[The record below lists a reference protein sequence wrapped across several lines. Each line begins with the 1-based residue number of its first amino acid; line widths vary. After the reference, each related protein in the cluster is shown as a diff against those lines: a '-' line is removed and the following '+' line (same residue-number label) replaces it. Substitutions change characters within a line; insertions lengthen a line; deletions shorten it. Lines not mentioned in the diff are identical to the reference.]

1 MTPETTV
8 ETTMTDAVTP
18 TLADA
23 TVCRVCGAELGWRDA
38 VYARGTGACKR
49 CHQRAQRRTLLRGGT
64 FHPMTMPVQ
73 QRAGGKGDSAG
84 DSKGEGD
91 STGDE
96 RLVRVNRAQRRRMA

>member
-1 MTPETTV
+1 
-8 ETTMTDAVTP
+8 
-18 TLADA
+18 
-23 TVCRVCGAELGWRDA
+23 
-38 VYARGTGACKR
+38 
-49 CHQRAQRRTLLRGGT
+49 
-64 FHPMTMPVQ
+64 MTMPVQ